1 MCVESGGGA
10 ESLSLSNLKFGT
22 NVKQFVALIS
32 VQTVV
37 VAVVATMM
45 TTMTR
50 ADHQNGQTTGKERPP
65 RII

>member
-1 MCVESGGGA
+1 M
-10 ESLSLSNLKFGT
+10 
-22 NVKQFVALIS
+22 KQFVALIS